1 MGESLVFQRDLT
13 VFFFICFAS
22 GAALEA
28 YLIKMHEG
36 VVGKAEYVNEVGGI
50 FTNLFVVGSL

>member
-13 VFFFICFAS
+13 VFFLCFAS

-36 VVGKAEYVNEVGGI
+36 DVGKAEYVNEVGGI